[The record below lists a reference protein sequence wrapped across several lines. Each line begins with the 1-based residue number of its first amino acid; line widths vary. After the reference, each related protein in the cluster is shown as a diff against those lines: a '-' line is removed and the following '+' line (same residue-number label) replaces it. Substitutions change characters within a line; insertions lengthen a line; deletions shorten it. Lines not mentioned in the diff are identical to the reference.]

1 MSNIQVNLQ
10 VYDKLDNIIKFR
22 FYHYLSCNLFEFW
35 LRQLKSELECSKRP
49 EEIMFTRQAAE
60 ATPESRLAA
69 PDALIETT
77 FYVRFAETDLM
88 GIVHHSQ
95 YVVWMEEG
103 RSDFMRRK
111 GFTFDQ
117 WEAANIGFAVSE
129 MNLRY
134 HAPAHYGERVTVR
147 TWIESLR
154 SRQIVFGYQVV
165 NADSQREL
173 VTGTVK
179 LIAVDKQN
187 QVRTIPRE
195 VQNTL
200 TR

>member
-1 MSNIQVNLQ
+1 MKRDNMP
-10 VYDKLDNIIKFR
+10 DK
-22 FYHYLSCNLFEFW
+22 E
-35 LRQLKSELECSKRP
+35 
-49 EEIMFTRQAAE
+49 TV
-60 ATPESRLAA
+60 
-69 PDALIETT
+69 ETT

-111 GFTFDQ
+111 GFAFEQ

-129 MNLRY
+129 LNLRY
-134 HAPAHYGERVTVR
+134 HAPARYGERVTVR

-154 SRQIVFGYQVV
+154 SRQIVFRYEIV
-165 NADSQREL
+165 NADSRQEL

-179 LIAVDKQN
+179 LIAVDRQN

-195 VQNTL
+195 VQQL
-200 TR
+200 IGGQ